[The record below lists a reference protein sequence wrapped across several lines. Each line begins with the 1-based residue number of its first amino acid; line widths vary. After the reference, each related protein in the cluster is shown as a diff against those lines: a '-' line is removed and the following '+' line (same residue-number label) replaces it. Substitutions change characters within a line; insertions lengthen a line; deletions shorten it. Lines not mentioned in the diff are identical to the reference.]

1 MDTGV
6 FVVSPPLYSV
16 GSNVGL
22 LSPVLSGLGVPSL
35 LSDGFDDG
43 KLTGAFVISSP
54 PLTTGYSVGLIVVES
69 SVGFHPEEGL
79 FVLPSLVV
87 ETLDGSPGTEVG
99 TVIGAVTG
107 ASIPPSSTSR
117 SGEELGIT
125 STGLLV
131 TGAYVFVVSIDGCW
145 TIGAFVT
152 ESVSAIGLLVGDTT
166 GDKLTE
172 PPSLIVGRSDGIFST
187 LGDARGALVV
197 NSSTGLF
204 VFPATGN

>member
-1 MDTGV
+1 LLPETVADGEIVTPSPLSIGMDTGV

-35 LSDGFDDG
+35 LCVGFDDG

-54 PLTTGYSVGLIVVES
+54 SLTTGYCVGLIVVES

-79 FVLPSLVV
+79 FVLPSLAVG
-87 ETLDGSPGTEVG
+87 TSDGSPGTEVG

-107 ASIPPSSTSR
+107 ASILPSSSPR
-117 SGEELGIT
+117 SGEELGVT

-131 TGAYVFVVSIDGCW
+131 AGAYVFVVSIDGCW

-166 GDKLTE
+166 GDKLIE
-172 PPSLIVGRSDGIFST
+172 PPSLIVGSSDGIF
-187 LGDARGALVV
+187 
-197 NSSTGLF
+197 
-204 VFPATGN
+204 